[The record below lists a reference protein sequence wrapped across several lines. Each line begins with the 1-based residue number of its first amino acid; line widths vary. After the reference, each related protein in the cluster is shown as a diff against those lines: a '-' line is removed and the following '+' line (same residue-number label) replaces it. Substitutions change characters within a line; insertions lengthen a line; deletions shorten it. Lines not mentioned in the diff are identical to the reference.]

1 MKFKKYNHINEEKK
15 ISDFWI
21 KKGCFKPKKSKS
33 KKTFSIVIPPP
44 NITGRLHMGH
54 ALNNSLQDVLVRFN
68 RMKGH
73 ETLWQ
78 PGTDHAGIA
87 TQALVEKNLEKKG
100 IKKNDLGREKF
111 LKKIWNWKEES
122 GDIILDQLKKLGCSC
137 DWSRTRFTM
146 DKDLS
151 KAVIKVFV
159 DLYNKK
165 LIYKDKKLV
174 NWDTALQTAI
184 SDLEVVQKD
193 SQSNLYYIDYSIE
206 DSFEKITIATTRPE
220 TIMGDTAIAV
230 NPKDKRFNEL
240 VGKFVKIPL
249 VNRSIKIITDHYAD
263 PEQGSGAVKITPA
276 HDFNDYLVGKRN
288 KLQIINIL
296 EKNGTINANGI
307 KEFVG
312 LDRFE
317 ARKLIIKK
325 LKDSGQLVK
334 IEQIKN
340 KVPYGDRSNT
350 IIEPLLT
357 EQWFVNAKSLSK
369 KPIEVVKKSKT
380 SFYPDNWKKTFF
392 QWMKEIEP
400 WCISRQI
407 WWGHR
412 IPAWYDQNNNIYVAE
427 NEKKALLLSKKKNK
441 NKIIKL
447 TQETDVLDT
456 WFSSALWPF
465 ATMGW
470 PSNTRELKKFY
481 PTSVLVTGFDIIFF
495 WVARMLMMGN
505 YFQKET
511 PFKKVY
517 VHALV
522 RDEKGQKMSK
532 SKGNVIDPLELIN
545 EYGADS
551 LRFTLI
557 SMASPGRDVKL
568 SKDRIIGNRNFIT
581 KIWSANNFLKLNKS
595 VLKNKINL
603 KKIKLPINHWIF
615 NEFIETKI
623 LVDKNIE
630 SFRFDEAAKHVYKF
644 VWHSYCDWYLEFLKP
659 IFNSKNNI
667 EIQEARNF
675 SSFMMSNILGIL
687 HPFIPFFTESV
698 WIKNDFNKFFK
709 SNLVNF
715 NGPDYKIQNNFI
727 KNQNNINNL
736 IEIISNIRST
746 KAELSIAPKLFCD
759 IIFLE
764 KSKKLK
770 VLINQNINL
779 IKHVCRARSI
789 IDQKH
794 LEVNTIKL
802 LVLKEKLGLK
812 FDSNIEFASQKNK
825 ILLKIENIDK
835 QKNKLMSKLQ
845 NKAYLKNAPKN
856 IVQNDKDL
864 LKDLI
869 IEDNKLRSIVSSI
882 N

>member
-1 MKFKKYNHINEEKK
+1 MEFKKYNHVIEENL
-15 ISDFWI
+15 ISALWE
-21 KKGCFKPKKSKS
+21 KKGCFKPKSRKA
-33 KKTFSIVIPPP
+33 KKTFSMVIPPP
-44 NITGRLHMGH
+44 NVTGRLHMGH
-54 ALNNSLQDVLVRFN
+54 ALNNSLQDVLVRFY
-68 RMKGH
+68 RMRGY

-87 TQALVEKNLEKKG
+87 TQAIVEKNLEKEG
-100 IKKNDLGREKF
+100 FNKNELGREGF
-111 LKKIWNWKEES
+111 IKKVWEWKDKS
-122 GDIILDQLKKLGCSC
+122 GGIILDQLKKLGCSC

-151 KAVIKVFV
+151 NAVIKVFV
-159 DLYNKK
+159 DLYNKQ

-184 SDLEVVQKD
+184 SDLEVVQKET
-193 SQSNLYYIDYSIE
+193 QSNLYFINYQIE
-206 DSFEKITIATTRPE
+206 DSIEKITIATTRPE
-220 TIMGDTAIAV
+220 TMMGDTAIAV
-230 NPKDKRFNEL
+230 NPKDKRYL
-240 VGKFVKIPL
+240 SLIGKNVIIPL
-249 VNRSIKIITDHYAD
+249 VNRRIKIITDHYAD

-276 HDFNDYLVGKRN
+276 HDFNDYMVGKRN
-288 KLQIINIL
+288 KLQIINIF
-296 EKNGTINANGI
+296 EKDGKINSNGI
-307 KEFVG
+307 KDFVG

-317 ARKLIIKK
+317 ARKLIVNK
-325 LKDSGQLVK
+325 LKENDQLVK

-357 EQWFVNAKSLSK
+357 EQWFVNAKFLSK
-369 KPIEVVKKSKT
+369 KPIEIVKKKKT
-380 SFYPDNWKKTFF
+380 SFYPENWKKIFF
-392 QWMKEIEP
+392 QWMSEIEP

-412 IPAWYDQNNNIYVAE
+412 IPAWYDEKNNIYVAE
-427 NEKKALLLSKKKNK
+427 NEKKALLLARKKNK
-441 NKIIKL
+441 NKTIKL
-447 TQETDVLDT
+447 KQETDVLDT

-470 PSNTRELKKFY
+470 PKKTKELKKFY
-481 PTSVLVTGFDIIFF
+481 PTSILVTGFDIIFF

-505 YFQKET
+505 YFQKVT

-581 KIWSANNFLKLNKS
+581 KIWSANNFLKLNKC
-595 VLKNKINL
+595 NL
-603 KKIKLPINHWIF
+603 KKQTILKNIKLPINHWIF
-615 NEFIETKI
+615 AEFLETQN
-623 LVDKNIE
+623 LVTKNIE
-630 SFRFDEAAKHVYKF
+630 NFRFDEAARHAYKF

-659 IFNSKNNI
+659 IFNSINKS
-667 EIQEARNF
+667 EIDEAKNF
-675 SSFMMSNILGIL
+675 SSFMLANILKML
-687 HPFIPFFTESV
+687 HPFIPFFTESL
-698 WIKNDFNKFFK
+698 WSKNKFNNFFK
-709 SNLVNF
+709 SNLVLSDWPMYKKQIKF
-715 NGPDYKIQNNFI
+715 N
-727 KNQNNINNL
+727 KNHTNVKNL
-736 IEIISNIRST
+736 IELISNIRST
-746 KAELSIAPKLFCD
+746 KAELNIIPKLYCD

-770 VLINQNINL
+770 LLINQNINL
-779 IKHVCRARSI
+779 IKQVGRVNSLFN
-789 IDQKH
+789 QKNYDK
-794 LEVNTIKL
+794 NTIEI

-812 FDSNIEFASQKNK
+812 FNADIDIVSQKNK
-825 ILLKIENIDK
+825 ILQKVEKLEK
-835 QKNKLMSKLQ
+835 QKKMLINKLA
-845 NKAYLKNAPKN
+845 NKAYLKNAPKE
-856 IVQNDKDL
+856 IVQNDRKLLNDL
-864 LKDLI
+864 T